1 MQRSWRDDEDKCT
14 FIILD
19 AEKIAKESQPSQTEE
34 VAAMVGD
41 VNVFLNVQ
49 DTRNAC
55 ELEIMLAEP
64 RARGRGMGEGCR
76 GGGERERE
84 RDGRISCSYI
94 YVCVCLCMKVSVS
107 ECI

>member
-76 GGGERERE
+76 GGGRERERE
-84 RDGRISCSYI
+84 RWKNIMFI
-94 YVCVCLCMKVSVS
+94 YLCVCVSVYES
-107 ECI
+107 ECE